1 MTKDKIKKIL
11 ELHRKWKLGETGGEY
26 ADLQGANLQ
35 VADLRRAK
43 LQGADLRRAKLQ
55 GADLR
60 VADLR
65 GAKLRGANL
74 QGANLDFS
82 CWPLWCGTTN
92 ITIDSKICK
101 QLVYHAICNMPDSDR
116 RDFLDDPVAY
126 ANEFRRVGE
135 VAKIKWKV
143 EVRTDMFELL
153 ARIAELEADIKL
165 LEAGVV
171 TVDGEREVLYGR
183 IDELEQ
189 ALKGG
194 AE

>member
-1 MTKDKIKKIL
+1 MMTKDKIKKIL

-26 ADLQGANLQ
+26 ANLRGANLQ
-35 VADLRRAK
+35 VADLRRAN
-43 LQGADLRRAKLQ
+43 LQGADLRDADLRDAKLRGANLQ
-55 GADLR
+55 GANLQDANLRGADLR
-60 VADLR
+60 RADLQGADLR

-92 ITIDSKICK
+92 ITIDSKISK

-135 VAKIKWKV
+135 VAKIKWEV
-143 EVRTDMFELL
+143 EVVR
-153 ARIAELEADIKL
+153 
-165 LEAGVV
+165 
-171 TVDGEREVLYGR
+171 
-183 IDELEQ
+183 
-189 ALKGG
+189 
-194 AE
+194 

>member
-82 CWPLWCGTTN
+82 CWPLWCGSTN
-92 ITIDSKICK
+92 ITIDSKIST
-101 QLVYHAICNMPDSDR
+101 QLVYHAICNMPDNDR

-135 VAKIKWKV
+135 VAKIKW
-143 EVRTDMFELL
+143 
-153 ARIAELEADIKL
+153 A
-165 LEAGVV
+165 
-171 TVDGEREVLYGR
+171 
-183 IDELEQ
+183 EQ
-189 ALKGG
+189 APEGG

>member
-1 MTKDKIKKIL
+1 MMTKDKIKKIL

-26 ADLQGANLQ
+26 ADLQGADLQ
-35 VADLRRAK
+35 GADLRRAK
-43 LQGADLRRAKLQ
+43 LQGADLQGANLQDANLRGADLRR
-55 GADLR
+55 ADLR

-92 ITIDSKICK
+92 ITIDSKISK

-135 VAKIKWKV
+135 VAKIKW
-143 EVRTDMFELL
+143 
-153 ARIAELEADIKL
+153 A
-165 LEAGVV
+165 
-171 TVDGEREVLYGR
+171 
-183 IDELEQ
+183 EQ
-189 ALKGG
+189 APEGG

>member
-1 MTKDKIKKIL
+1 MMTKDKIKKIL

-35 VADLRRAK
+35 VADLRRAN

-65 GAKLRGANL
+65 GANLQDANL
-74 QGANLDFS
+74 QGADLQGANLRDADLDFS

-92 ITIDSKICK
+92 ITIDSKISK

-135 VAKIKWKV
+135 VAKIKW
-143 EVRTDMFELL
+143 
-153 ARIAELEADIKL
+153 A
-165 LEAGVV
+165 
-171 TVDGEREVLYGR
+171 
-183 IDELEQ
+183 EQ
-189 ALKGG
+189 APEGG

>member
-1 MTKDKIKKIL
+1 MMTKDKIKKIL

-26 ADLQGANLQ
+26 ADLQSADLRG
-35 VADLRRAK
+35 ADLRRAK
-43 LQGADLRRAKLQ
+43 LQGADLQGANLQDANLRGADLRR
-55 GADLR
+55 ADLR

-92 ITIDSKICK
+92 ITIDSKISK

-135 VAKIKWKV
+135 VAKIKW
-143 EVRTDMFELL
+143 
-153 ARIAELEADIKL
+153 A
-165 LEAGVV
+165 
-171 TVDGEREVLYGR
+171 
-183 IDELEQ
+183 EQ
-189 ALKGG
+189 APEGG
-194 AE
+194 D